1 MGLSDSLR
9 TRFERRGRVVLST
22 DEATAL
28 TRSKTVHIVAILAA
42 VYVSM
47 WVAREPIKNFET
59 NSLLDGITGLM
70 FFLAGIAQSIVPGTS
85 AFDMFKRIGTVMCSF
100 VLGSILLIIV
110 RVLSVSI
117 LSS

>member
-1 MGLSDSLR
+1 M
-9 TRFERRGRVVLST
+9 VLSA
-22 DEATAL
+22 DKAAAL

-47 WVAREPIKNFET
+47 WVATDPIKKFET
-59 NSLLDGITGLM
+59 NSLLDFIAPVM
-70 FFLAGIAQSIVPGTS
+70 FFLAGVAESIVPGTS
-85 AFDMFKRIGTVMCSF
+85 AFDMFKRIGTVMWSF
-100 VLGSILLIIV
+100 VLGLILLLIA